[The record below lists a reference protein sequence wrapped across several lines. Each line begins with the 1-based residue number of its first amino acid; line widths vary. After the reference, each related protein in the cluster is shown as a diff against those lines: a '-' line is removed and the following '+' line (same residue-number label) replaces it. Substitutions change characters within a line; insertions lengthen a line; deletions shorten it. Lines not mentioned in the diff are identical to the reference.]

1 MTADTSHATSNDRQA
16 SLTSAQENVPAR
28 IGGEAQTLVAKG
40 SDVPLAARG
49 ALEMEGTAATE
60 QEQGPAE
67 AGGIRALLFA
77 PDAEPRAVPLR
88 AVPELAREDRNFVWV
103 DLEGYAQQDLQ
114 RVAGLLELPVA
125 AVETTLAEWKRPR
138 VQVFGDRLYVTAT
151 VPQLD
156 PEAYRVEA
164 QELDLFLGPNVL
176 VSAHKQALPFGERIL
191 ARARQNPT
199 LLDQDA
205 IFLLYLF
212 LDELVGYYEQI
223 HERLQNHIEQ
233 MEERALTET
242 SDTFLHDLVR
252 FKRYAFALSQLA
264 DQHRPI
270 FDAFLRPDFRWVEGK
285 DVEEYYR
292 DLHER
297 LGRLSDAL
305 QGDKDAVNGAFDIY
319 VSHMSHRTNNI
330 MKTLTI
336 VATVLLPASVILGF
350 FGTNNIQGVPLLT
363 QLPGFFLMLAAIAV
377 ISVTILLTFRSKG
390 WL

>member
-1 MTADTSHATSNDRQA
+1 
-16 SLTSAQENVPAR
+16 
-28 IGGEAQTLVAKG
+28 
-40 SDVPLAARG
+40 
-49 ALEMEGTAATE
+49 
-60 QEQGPAE
+60 
-67 AGGIRALLFA
+67 
-77 PDAEPRAVPLR
+77 
-88 AVPELAREDRNFVWV
+88 
-103 DLEGYAQQDLQ
+103 
-114 RVAGLLELPVA
+114 
-125 AVETTLAEWKRPR
+125 
-138 VQVFGDRLYVTAT
+138 
-151 VPQLD
+151 
-156 PEAYRVEA
+156 
-164 QELDLFLGPNVL
+164 
-176 VSAHKQALPFGERIL
+176 
-191 ARARQNPT
+191 
-199 LLDQDA
+199 
-205 IFLLYLF
+205 
-212 LDELVGYYEQI
+212 
-223 HERLQNHIEQ
+223 

-377 ISVTILLTFRSKG
+377 ISVAILLTFRSKG

>member
-16 SLTSAQENVPAR
+16 SLTSAQENVPAQ

-49 ALEMEGTAATE
+49 ALETEGTAATE

-212 LDELVGYYEQI
+212 LDELVGY
-223 HERLQNHIEQ
+223 
-233 MEERALTET
+233 
-242 SDTFLHDLVR
+242 
-252 FKRYAFALSQLA
+252 
-264 DQHRPI
+264 
-270 FDAFLRPDFRWVEGK
+270 
-285 DVEEYYR
+285 
-292 DLHER
+292 
-297 LGRLSDAL
+297 
-305 QGDKDAVNGAFDIY
+305 
-319 VSHMSHRTNNI
+319 
-330 MKTLTI
+330 
-336 VATVLLPASVILGF
+336 
-350 FGTNNIQGVPLLT
+350 
-363 QLPGFFLMLAAIAV
+363 
-377 ISVTILLTFRSKG
+377 
-390 WL
+390 